1 MHQVPNS
8 LNQTK
13 ASMPTIR
20 KAGKPDTIAVRR
32 SVNCGHSSLLDSIK
46 SERRRP
52 TSRAGLFIDDIYT
65 NAAGSRAYKLY
76 IPGSYTG
83 QALPL
88 IVMLHG
94 CYQTPEDFAHGT
106 QMNLI
111 AEREGCFVAYPAQAQ
126 SANTSNCW
134 NWYEPLDQRRDH
146 GEPSIIAGITRTI
159 AAVYHVDARRIYVAG
174 LSAGGAMAAIMAA
187 TYPEI
192 YAAVGIHSGL
202 PVGAAHDYMSA
213 INAMQNGYST
223 ASVLCRFDDTVPTIV
238 FHGDLDTTVHP
249 ANAERMLAQVID
261 KIDSCAESMTV
272 NYVESALPQ
281 ADTYAYTRTIRV
293 NEEERIFAEHWLVHG
308 AGHAWCGGS
317 ARGTF
322 TDEKGPDASYEMM
335 RFFLGLARG

>member
-1 MHQVPNS
+1 
-8 LNQTK
+8 
-13 ASMPTIR
+13 MPTRR
-20 KAGKPDTIAVRR
+20 KEEKPDTATRR
-32 SVNCGHSSLLDSIK
+32 RPVEPGYKQMIVSIG
-46 SERRRP
+46 SERRSPAPR
-52 TSRAGLFIDDIYT
+52 TGLFIDDVYT

-76 IPGSYTG
+76 IPGSYAG
-83 QALPL
+83 QPLPL

-94 CYQTPEDFAHGT
+94 CYQTPDDFAHGT

-111 AEREGCFVAYPAQAQ
+111 AEQAGCFVVYPAQAH

-159 AAVYHVDARRIYVAG
+159 AAFYHIDGRRIYVAG

-202 PVGAAHDYMSA
+202 PYGAAHDYMSA
-213 INAMQNGYST
+213 LNAMQNGYT
-223 ASVLCRFDDTVPTIV
+223 PANVLCRADDTVPTIV

-249 ANAERMLAQVID
+249 MNAERMLAQVID
-261 KIDSCAESMTV
+261 AIEPCAGPVTV

-293 NEEERIFAEHWLVHG
+293 NEEDRIFAEHWLVHG